1 MAARSDD
8 KDKLK
13 KLIIADHANGMSER
27 QLARK
32 YNTSN
37 STVHRWLKADPE
49 TEQLVAQKKAENTAD
64 VLAYM
69 DSHKDKVCL
78 FLGAG
83 LEALN
88 DPEKMQGASLTQI
101 ATTMGII
108 IDKWAMI
115 SGAPAD
121 AVKDDALSESLRSM
135 ADELQSDKAD

>member
-1 MAARSDD
+1 MDD
-8 KDKLK
+8 KTK

-32 YNTSN
+32 YKTSAT
-37 STVHRWLKADPE
+37 SVHRVLKADPE
-49 TEQLVAQKKAENTAD
+49 TEQFVAQKKAENTAD

>member
-1 MAARSDD
+1 MDD
-8 KDKLK
+8 KTK

-32 YNTSN
+32 YKTSAT
-37 STVHRWLKADPE
+37 SVHRVLKADPE

>member
-1 MAARSDD
+1 MDD
-8 KDKLK
+8 KTK

-32 YNTSN
+32 YKTSAT
-37 STVHRWLKADPE
+37 SVHRVLKADPE

-69 DSHKDKVCL
+69 DSHTDKVCL

>member
-1 MAARSDD
+1 MDD
-8 KDKLK
+8 KTK

-32 YNTSN
+32 YNTSAT
-37 STVHRWLKADPE
+37 SVHRVLKADPE

>member
-1 MAARSDD
+1 MDD
-8 KDKLK
+8 KTK

-32 YNTSN
+32 YKTSAT
-37 STVHRWLKADPE
+37 SVHRVLKADPE

-101 ATTMGII
+101 ATTIGII
-108 IDKWAMI
+108 IDKWAKI